1 MMNHISSILLIIVLA
16 ATIIFRTQGTE
27 TLLIASSIAV
37 VLFLAMTWKKHSRAG
52 KIFIIANI
60 TLVSIYWGQGVDWTV
75 IKVGFDRVNLFSAF
89 MVALLFL
96 RVAAKRSDIIARC
109 GHFLVHQKPSA
120 RYAVL
125 SYGSWLIGAV
135 LSFGALNLMGQVI
148 SSGNTLESAKG
159 DTRIHQ
165 IRKKRMVLAM
175 MRGFGALPLS
185 SPFSIS
191 MALML
196 SLIPALRWQSL
207 LPLTLGVAVS
217 LIALGWL
224 MDTRAYAYAKGRAPD
239 VTHRK
244 KDILALFQFALIV
257 IVLFGASASFSQAF
271 DYGLPTSILIMCPIF
286 GMMWFM
292 LEGTIGGSGVT
303 TLSVAFPRDLMRE
316 LGALAPEIAVI
327 GGASFLGALVSG
339 ILEPETVM
347 AVSKTLYLHGYPLA
361 VFCMAVVVLT
371 SLVGVSPFV
380 SVSILGATFS
390 DVTVFGLSPYVLSI
404 SLLIGWFLALN
415 ASPLTI
421 SAIMVARILNCE
433 PKDITLRWNGRYSI
447 AATVLGAVALY
458 GFHLLYD

>member
-1 MMNHISSILLIIVLA
+1 MTYLSSLLLIVVLG
-16 ATIIFRTQGTE
+16 ATVIFRTQGAGS
-27 TLLIASSIAV
+27 LLLVSSVAI
-37 VLFLAMTWKKHSRAG
+37 VLFLGMTWKQHSRAG
-52 KIFIIANI
+52 KIFIIAN
-60 TLVSIYWGQGVDWTV
+60 LVLIAAFWGRGVDQVV
-75 IKVGFDRVNLFSAF
+75 IETGFDRVSLFSAF
-89 MVALLFL
+89 MIALLFL
-96 RVAAKRSDIIARC
+96 RLAAKRSAIIAKC
-109 GHFLVHQKPSA
+109 GHFLVNQRPSA

-159 DTRIHQ
+159 DARIHQ

-196 SLIPALRWQSL
+196 SLIPTLRWQSL
-207 LPLTLGVAVS
+207 LPLTLGVAIS

-224 MDTRAYAYAKGRAPD
+224 MDTRAYAYAKARAPEITD
-239 VTHRK
+239 RK
-244 KDILALFQFALIV
+244 KDISALLKFILIV
-257 IVLFGASASFSQAF
+257 IVLFGASATFSQVF
-271 DYGLPTSILIMCPIF
+271 GYGLPTSILIMCPIF
-286 GMMWFM
+286 GILWFM
-292 LEGTIGGSGVT
+292 IEGMIGGASMP
-303 TLSVAFPRDLMRE
+303 TLSLAFPRDLMAE
-316 LGALAPEIAVI
+316 LGGMAPEIAVI

-339 ILEPETVM
+339 ILEPQ
-347 AVSKTLYLHGYPLA
+347 AVQTISQMLYLHGYPLA
-361 VFCMAVVVLT
+361 LFCMMVVVFT
-371 SLVGVSPFV
+371 SLFGVSPFV

-421 SAIMVARILNCE
+421 SAIMVGRILGCE

-447 AATVLGAVALY
+447 AAAVFGAAVLY
-458 GFHLLYD
+458 GFHILYD